1 MKQAT
6 FVQRRQADWE
16 IYREQ
21 LKLLARRRGEG
32 ADGALADFPQRYRA
46 ICNDLALAR
55 SRGYSLALVEQL
67 ETLVRDG
74 HARLYRP
81 RSSLGHDVA
90 AFFAAG
96 FPARVRADWKLVAVC
111 SLLLFG
117 PILWLGA
124 MIGQQP
130 EFVYRVLDAE
140 TVATYERMYA
150 AEHRGRSGES
160 DVFMFAFYIAN
171 NVGVAL
177 RTFAAGLLF
186 GIGAA
191 AILLVNG
198 VQIGAIGAHLTWEG
212 YQASFL
218 SFVVGHG
225 AFELPAIALAGV
237 AGARMGLS
245 LLFPGPR
252 SRADALRAAAGGAV
266 QLLYGVIAMLLAA
279 AGLEA
284 FWSASPAPPTVKYAV
299 GGVLWVLVI
308 GYFALAG
315 RRTGRGRDAH

>member
-1 MKQAT
+1 MKQST
-6 FVQRRQADWE
+6 FVERRGAEWE
-16 IYREQ
+16 CYREQ
-21 LKLLARRRGEG
+21 LKLLAGRQRDEQ
-32 ADGALADFPQRYRA
+32 ALADFPRRYRG

-67 ETLVRDG
+67 EAMVREG

-81 RSSLGHDVA
+81 RSSLARDAA
-90 AFFAAG
+90 AFFAAD
-96 FPARVRADWKLVAVC
+96 FPAQVRAEWKLVAVC
-111 SLLLFG
+111 TLLLFG

-124 MIGQQP
+124 MVGQQP

-140 TVATYERMYA
+140 TVVNYERMYA
-150 AEHRGRSGES
+150 GGHTGRSGPT
-160 DVFMFAFYIAN
+160 DVLMFAFYIMN

-191 AILLVNG
+191 AILLING
-198 VQIGAIGAHLTWEG
+198 VQIGAIGAHLSWEG
-212 YQASFL
+212 YHENFL

-245 LLFPGPR
+245 ILLPGARPR
-252 SRADALRAAAGGAV
+252 VDALRAVAAGAV
-266 QLLYGVIAMLLAA
+266 RLLYGVIAMLLAA

-284 FWSASPAPPTVKYAV
+284 FWSASPAPASVKYLV
-299 GGVLWVLVI
+299 GGVLWAGVI

-315 RRTGRGRDAH
+315 RRARGPGHAH